1 MGASKT
7 AGPSDVSCTLS
18 SASRRVGRR
27 SGRRREGEED
37 EEKESLAMAV
47 LFLTEGRGGASQCEE
62 SGTRKPVRN
71 FCTTQHKKENN
82 AARAD
87 VLIEIHT
94 SVAVLAPGTL
104 CVEFNHVLFCMQYH
118 ETF

>member
-27 SGRRREGEED
+27 SRRREGEEG

-47 LFLTEGRGGASQCEE
+47 LFLTEGRGGASQ
-62 SGTRKPVRN
+62 
-71 FCTTQHKKENN
+71 
-82 AARAD
+82 
-87 VLIEIHT
+87 
-94 SVAVLAPGTL
+94 
-104 CVEFNHVLFCMQYH
+104 
-118 ETF
+118 

>member
-27 SGRRREGEED
+27 SRRSRRRRGGEEGKED

-47 LFLTEGRGGASQCEE
+47 LFLTEGRGGASQ
-62 SGTRKPVRN
+62 
-71 FCTTQHKKENN
+71 
-82 AARAD
+82 
-87 VLIEIHT
+87 
-94 SVAVLAPGTL
+94 
-104 CVEFNHVLFCMQYH
+104 
-118 ETF
+118 

>member
-27 SGRRREGEED
+27 SRRRRGGEEGKED

-47 LFLTEGRGGASQCEE
+47 LFLTEGRGGASQ
-62 SGTRKPVRN
+62 
-71 FCTTQHKKENN
+71 
-82 AARAD
+82 
-87 VLIEIHT
+87 
-94 SVAVLAPGTL
+94 
-104 CVEFNHVLFCMQYH
+104 
-118 ETF
+118 

>member
-27 SGRRREGEED
+27 SRSRRRRGDEED

-47 LFLTEGRGGASQCEE
+47 LFLTEGRGGASQ
-62 SGTRKPVRN
+62 
-71 FCTTQHKKENN
+71 
-82 AARAD
+82 
-87 VLIEIHT
+87 
-94 SVAVLAPGTL
+94 
-104 CVEFNHVLFCMQYH
+104 
-118 ETF
+118 